1 MVALSDIGFDPI
13 TGSRLGSIGQ
23 NVIYGPEGPAE
34 EPLGYRML
42 EHMPSATSAMA
53 WNNWRASNTILSNVK
68 DVGPKTRF
76 MTRHSAWF
84 EKNMPTLS
92 KPARAISNRMPSLGD
107 PGRMRSTFS
116 PRYFNRMPK
125 MSTIAGLDAA
135 GKEVYTPFDFLSR
148 TGNWLS
154 RAKEGETWRPGAA
167 KADDIP
173 AFSSGT
179 MARLNTMNRMQMMAP
194 GSKRAIK
201 AAEGAQSFLAKTNP
215 QMLEIAKL
223 SGIDLSDARTASHFV
238 AASGKG
244 TYSSQI
250 SGFIAQVGASPTEE
264 VTLKAFESRAST
276 PHVSMAERAGLKGF
290 VQGSQTAKTWLGYGG
305 ITEPGQKIG
314 IGAFKKAWASG
325 IEDFAAKKAAGVA
338 VEGTAKGLAA
348 KNLAKFG
355 TTAAARYA
363 AVGWVPIAGQAIM
376 TAMLVADITK
386 MGLEAARA
394 IPGFTRDALNSFKGG
409 IQKPVFGTQY
419 KDNSVAATSRQRG
432 VMAIQN
438 SQLNMRSVLGS
449 EAAGLHS
456 YFG

>member
-42 EHMPSATSAMA
+42 EHIPSATSAMA

-68 DVGPKTRF
+68 DV
-76 MTRHSAWF
+76 A
-84 EKNMPTLS
+84 
-92 KPARAISNRMPSLGD
+92 SN
-107 PGRMRSTFS
+107 PGRFRSTFS

-125 MSTIAGLDAA
+125 MSTIAGFDAVGNA
-135 GKEVYTPFDFLSR
+135 AYTPFDFLSR

-167 KADDIP
+167 GVDDVP

-179 MARLNTMNRMQMMAP
+179 MARLNTMNRMQMIAP
-194 GSKRAIK
+194 GSKRAAR
-201 AAEGAQSFLAKTNP
+201 AAQGAQTFLAKTNP
-215 QMLEIAKL
+215 ELIKAAVF
-223 SGIDLSDARTASHFV
+223 SGVDLNDARQASHWV
-238 AASGKG
+238 SASGKG

-250 SGFIAQVGASPTEE
+250 SGFVSGVSRHAPDETSMAAWRAYSGDSVYAGTKEGMSVGKF
-264 VTLKAFESRAST
+264 VKG
-276 PHVSMAERAGLKGF
+276 AERAER
-290 VQGSQTAKTWLGYGG
+290 WLGYGG
-305 ITEPGQKIG
+305 VKPGEKIG
-314 IGAFKKAWASG
+314 MQAFKTAWTSG
-325 IEDFAAKKAAGVA
+325 IENFAAKKAAGVA
-338 VEGTAKGLAA
+338 VEGTAKGLATRQ
-348 KNLAKFG
+348 LAKFG
-355 TTAAARYA
+355 MSAAARYA

-376 TAMLVADITK
+376 TAMMVADITK
-386 MGLEAARA
+386 MGLEAAKA
-394 IPGFTRDALNSFKGG
+394 IPGFTRDALTSFKGG

-419 KDNSVAATSRQRG
+419 KDNAVAATSRQRG